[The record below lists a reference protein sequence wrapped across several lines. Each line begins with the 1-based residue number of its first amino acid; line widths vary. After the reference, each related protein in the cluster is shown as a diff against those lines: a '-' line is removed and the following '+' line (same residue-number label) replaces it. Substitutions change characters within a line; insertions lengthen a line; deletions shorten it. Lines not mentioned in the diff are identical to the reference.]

1 MNVQSSKPE
10 HGRFSH
16 LKLEGRMVYCFG
28 NTWEDEMKGR
38 WDRKED
44 KSVLKPYMLVTENSS
59 GEEITLAS
67 LT

>member
-1 MNVQSSKPE
+1 
-10 HGRFSH
+10 
-16 LKLEGRMVYCFG
+16 MVYCFG
-28 NTWEDEMKGR
+28 NSWEDEMKGW
-38 WDRKED
+38 WDSGED